1 MCRSVIPNFWYNHLM
16 TEFINGMGP
25 TPLGTRIEN
34 KEKKQYDKKFF
45 ELQIQ
50 FAKKLSEVTGTS
62 FSELLLSHT
71 GLYHFFK
78 LGKVVDVN
86 NPVWKEF
93 ISQGDQDMAERAYG
107 LYLQAQRARELSP
120 ESKKPRR
127 KHFGCFQ
134 HDYNEQE
141 KTIYMHFG
149 NTEKRG
155 SPFDD
160 IEKRKQELKTMFE
173 YIKENHPEAECVR
186 GDSWLYNVD
195 KYKEIFPSEYCA
207 NLEPS
212 DTPYLA
218 LSTWGQFLDRNHET
232 RPEAF
237 DSFTRRLQAAQ
248 TLDEVLKS
256 IPKMP
261 LQASINIENFYRD
274 MGIK

>member
-1 MCRSVIPNFWYNHLM
+1 M

-25 TPLGTRIEN
+25 TSPETRIEN
-34 KEKKQYDKKFF
+34 KEKKEYDKKFF

-50 FAKKLSEVTGTS
+50 FAKKLSEVSGTS

-71 GLYHFFK
+71 GLYHFFR
-78 LGKVVDVN
+78 LGKVVDGD

-93 ISQGDQDMAERAYG
+93 ISQGDKHMAERAYD
-107 LYLQAQRARELSP
+107 LYLQVQRARESSP
-120 ESKKPRR
+120 ENKKARR
-127 KHFGCFQ
+127 IHFGCFQ
-134 HDYNEQE
+134 HEYNEQE
-141 KTIYMHFG
+141 KTVYMHFG
-149 NTEKRG
+149 NTEKWGR
-155 SPFDD
+155 PFDD

-173 YIKENHPEAECVR
+173 FIKEHHPEAEYVR

-195 KYKEIFPSEYCA
+195 KYKEIFPSEYSA

-212 DTPYLA
+212 ETPYLG
-218 LSTWGQFLDRNHET
+218 LSTWGQFLDKNHET

-237 DSFTRRLQAAQ
+237 DSFKQRLQVAQ
-248 TLDEVLKS
+248 TSDEVLKS

-261 LQASINIENFYRD
+261 LQASTNIENFYRD